1 MEFSLR
7 EFTDALCRV
16 RTTAGREAELTDR
29 LRARLDSLDFE
40 TYAWA
45 ADAERLAGH
54 PSFPSDLDPSACV
67 GRESVA
73 GVLEFGDPDAGP
85 TLVLNGHTDVVPAG
99 GEWETDPFE
108 PVRRD
113 DGAASE
119 RLTCRGAVDMKSGL
133 AACVGAALDVRE
145 AATEL
150 DGRLVVEAVAGEE
163 DGGFG
168 AATAAMENPYPF
180 ERTAAIVAEP
190 TGLTPV
196 VACEGSLMARL
207 ELTGRS
213 AHAATPWYGEDV
225 LPRFERIRRAFA
237 ELEAERGTRVS
248 HPLYGEYDR
257 PWPVVA
263 GRVAA
268 GDWPSTVPA
277 ELEAEFRIGV
287 APGETVT
294 EVQAAFEKRL
304 AAVVAED
311 EWLVA
316 NPPRFERFSV
326 QFEPS
331 EIDPDEPVVRTLRE
345 AMAATGVGRREPRGA
360 TYGTDAR
367 HYVAAGIPTVL
378 FGPGS
383 VRAAHFPNETIE
395 WQSVRRARET
405 LAATAER
412 FLRSGAS

>member
-16 RTTAGREAELTDR
+16 RTTAGREAELAGWLRDR
-29 LRARLDSLDFE
+29 LDALGFE
-40 TYAWA
+40 TYGWE
-45 ADAERLAGH
+45 ADTERLADH
-54 PSFPSDLDPSACV
+54 PSFPSELDRSACA

-73 GVLEFGDPDAGP
+73 GVLELGEPDAGP

-99 GEWETDPFE
+99 GGWETDPFE

-113 DGAASE
+113 VGTAAE
-119 RLTCRGAVDMKSGL
+119 RLTCRGAADMKSGL

-145 AATEL
+145 TAAGV

-168 AATAAMENPYPF
+168 AATAAAKSPYPF

-213 AHAATPWYGEDV
+213 AHAATPWHGEDV
-225 LPRFERIRRAFA
+225 IERFERIRRAFA
-237 ELEAERGTRVS
+237 ELEGERGRRVS
-248 HPLYGEYDR
+248 HPLYGGYDR

-263 GRVAA
+263 GRVVA
-268 GDWPSTVPA
+268 GDWASTVPA

-294 EVQAAFEKRL
+294 EVQAAFEERL

-311 EWLVA
+311 EWLSA
-316 NPPRFERFSV
+316 NPPQFERFSV

-331 EIDPDEPVVRTLRE
+331 EIDPEEPVVRTLRE
-345 AMAATGVGRREPRGA
+345 AMAATGVEGGEPRGA
-360 TYGTDAR
+360 TYGADAR

-383 VRAAHFPNETIE
+383 IQAAHFPNETIE
-395 WQSVRRARET
+395 WRSVRRARET